1 MFKNFVKRLM
11 LKAVFTKDERKF
23 ILGACKYS
31 EITYTRRKQVSQAE
45 NALAMND
52 KLRLLL

>member
-11 LKAVFTKDERKF
+11 LKVVFTKDERKF

-31 EITYTRRKQVSQAE
+31 EITYTRRKQVSQTE